1 MTDGRLALVFDDG
14 YAEEYDDLYPV
25 LGERGVPASLAVVP
39 EWLGDDGHLTA
50 DELDELVDAGW
61 EVVAHGR
68 RHRYLQAHAL
78 AEDAGVGDERLHLD
92 SDHVFPGEDHALYP
106 GDTFEVTDGP
116 TTELHTLAAKGDG
129 EPVVTLDEPL
139 SAEFAAAET
148 VFRPTA
154 AQVEDEVAGVRGE
167 FEALGYDP
175 TTFALPYDAGDPRV
189 RRAVAGE
196 YDALVNATPRS
207 LPSLPGTP
215 PLALSRYYLETTHM
229 RMVEV
234 ETYLD
239 EVAET
244 GGLGVLAGHAAWES
258 VPAERV
264 AAVVDA
270 AHARDVAVTTVRD
283 AVQ

>member
-1 MTDGRLALVFDDG
+1 MTNGQLALVFDDG

-25 LGERGVPASLAVVP
+25 LDDRGVPASLAIVP
-39 EWLGDDGHLTA
+39 EWLGEEGHLTA
-50 DELDELVDAGW
+50 GELDELVDAGW

-68 RHRYLQAHAL
+68 RHRYLQAHGL
-78 AEDAGVGDERLHLD
+78 AEDATAGDERLHLD
-92 SDHVFPGEDHALYP
+92 SDHVFPGEDHGLYP
-106 GDTFEVTDGP
+106 GDSFEVTDGS
-116 TTELHTLAAKGDG
+116 TTETHALAAKGD
-129 EPVVTLDEPL
+129 EDPVVTLEAPL
-139 SAEFAAAET
+139 GADFAAEET

-154 AQVEDEVAGVRGE
+154 DQIDDEVAGVRGE
-167 FEALGYDP
+167 FAALGYDP

-189 RRAVAGE
+189 RRAVARE

-207 LPSLPGTP
+207 LPNLPDTP
-215 PLALSRYYLETTHM
+215 PLGLSRYYLQTTHM

-239 EVAET
+239 EVAES

-270 AHARDVAVTTVRD
+270 AHARDIEVTTVRD
-283 AVQ
+283 AVA